1 MQYICSL
8 DSSRG
13 VSDSACFSKALYKSV
28 SGNMND
34 VISTGKM
41 LIVAITI
48 NKYLTTEKAHN
59 FTQLILICV
68 SVL

>member
-41 LIVAITI
+41 LITI